1 MMGKTASALLGL
13 SLAAGLLAG
22 SGTMAGAQDTG
33 VNGRYVMSPT
43 SEGFLKLDSRT
54 GEVSE
59 CKRQASGFQ
68 CTLVADERTALQGEI
83 DQLSRE
89 NASLRETLA
98 KNGVTPPAASAPPAP
113 GAATPGTPSDRDFE
127 HAMDLME
134 RFLRRFMSIVRE
146 EPKPPSQL

>member
-1 MMGKTASALLGL
+1 MMGKTVYTLLGL
-13 SLAAGLLAG
+13 AMAAGLLAG
-22 SGTMAGAQDTG
+22 AVKMAGAQDSA

-68 CTLVADERTALQGEI
+68 CTLVADERTALQAEL
-83 DQLSRE
+83 DRLSRE

-98 KNGVTPPAASAPPAP
+98 KNGVTPPAAAAPPPP
-113 GAATPGTPSDRDFE
+113 GAATPGMPADRDFE

-146 EPKPPSQL
+146 DPKPPSQL